1 MMALAT
7 QDETKKSISNFYTRQ
22 RTVKPYILGRDL
34 MALGLKPSPVFT
46 VIFNQI
52 LNEKLE
58 GNLKTKKEELAFAAD
73 YARNNKL
80 ID

>member
-1 MMALAT
+1 
-7 QDETKKSISNFYTRQ
+7 
-22 RTVKPYILGRDL
+22 
-34 MALGLKPSPVFT
+34 MALGLKPNPVFT

-58 GNLKTKKEELAFAAD
+58 GRLKTKKEELAFAAE